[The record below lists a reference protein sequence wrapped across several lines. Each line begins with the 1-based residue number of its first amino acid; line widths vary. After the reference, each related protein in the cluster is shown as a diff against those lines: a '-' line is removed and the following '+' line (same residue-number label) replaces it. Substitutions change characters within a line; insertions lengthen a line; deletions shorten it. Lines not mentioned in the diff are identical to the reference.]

1 MRTKMQFFDSHC
13 HFDFADFDLD
23 RELIWRECNAQGI
36 NYLMIPGVA
45 PEQWV
50 TAANIAQQHK
60 TIYYGVG
67 LHPWWV
73 EKEFNNS
80 DIEQGLA
87 VLHQQLRVNTQQ
99 SKCVAIGECGLDA
112 LVATPFSLQQ
122 QVLDVHLQLAQQISL
137 PLIIHCRKAH
147 NELLLQLKKYQLPSG
162 GVIHGFSGSYE
173 MAAQYWAMGFHLGIG
188 GTITYARANKTRQA
202 VKQLSLEAILLETDA
217 PDMPLHG
224 KQGERNSPVN
234 IIEIAQTLANLRG
247 ETLEQIAA
255 QTTRNAH
262 QLFKIIP

>member
-1 MRTKMQFFDSHC
+1 MHNKMQFFDSHC
-13 HFDFADFDLD
+13 HFDFADFDFD
-23 RELIWRECNAQGI
+23 RENVWRECNVVGVQS
-36 NYLMIPGVA
+36 LVIPGVA
-45 PEQWV
+45 SNQWA
-50 TAANIAQQHK
+50 TAANIAQQHN
-60 TIYYGVG
+60 TVYFGVG

-73 EKEFNNS
+73 EKEFNNA

-87 VLHQQLRVNTQQ
+87 ILHQQLRENIQK

-112 LVATPFSLQQ
+112 VVTTPLSLQQ
-122 QVLDVHLQLAQQISL
+122 QVLDVHLQLAQQTSL

-147 NELLLQLKKYQLPSG
+147 NELLLQLKKYQLPAG
-162 GVIHGFSGSYE
+162 GVIHGFSGSYD

-188 GTITYARANKTRQA
+188 GTITYERANKTRQA
-202 VKQLSLEAILLETDA
+202 AKQLPIESILLETDA

-234 IIEIAQTLANLRG
+234 IVAVAQTLANLRG
-247 ETLEQIAA
+247 ETLEHIAA
-255 QTTRNAH
+255 QTTRNAR